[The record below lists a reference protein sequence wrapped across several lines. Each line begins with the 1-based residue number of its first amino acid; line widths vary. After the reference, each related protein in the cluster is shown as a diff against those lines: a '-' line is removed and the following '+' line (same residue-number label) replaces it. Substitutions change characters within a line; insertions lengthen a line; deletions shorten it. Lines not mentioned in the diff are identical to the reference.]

1 MQQCVQTLPAMKK
14 ISESV
19 QMIKAKE
26 TGKPSTKRSS
36 SAKSAPQPVPMRK
49 ITIMDI
55 VDQAERVETVISNVR
70 DRLLAP
76 SARKSPPTFS
86 MTQVAELCN
95 LEKAQCAYWMSKDI
109 LPPGQLNETGTR
121 REFTLKEARVW
132 VRHHRGEYMRPDGT
146 SAVVVTVASFKGG
159 VTKTSTAVM
168 MAQALSLKGMKV
180 LLIDLD
186 PQGSATTLMGISPE
200 TEVDEDKTAAEVF
213 YGDKSSIVD
222 AIQPTY
228 WDGIDIVAASGALFN
243 IEFFLPATQANDPK
257 YEFWSVLD
265 KGLSEAKQIYDVI
278 LIDTPPSLSYS
289 TVNALMAAD
298 GLVVPIPPSSLD
310 FASSSQFWAIY
321 GELASQLVK
330 ERKVNKSY
338 DFIHV
343 LLARVDSS
351 DLASTLVRGWIN
363 TAYGDK
369 VLPVEIPKTTVTS
382 SSSAEYNTVYD
393 ITKYEGNARTYKRA
407 REAYDR
413 LADYLEQ
420 SIRAAWA
427 GQL

>member
-1 MQQCVQTLPAMKK
+1 
-14 ISESV
+14 
-19 QMIKAKE
+19 MIKVANSAKP
-26 TGKPSTKRSS
+26 TSKRANA
-36 SAKSAPQPVPMRK
+36 AKSAPQPVPLKK
-49 ITIMDI
+49 ISIMDI
-55 VDQAERVETVISNVR
+55 VEQGERVETVIANVR

-76 SARKSPPTFS
+76 NNRKQSPTFS
-86 MTQVAELCN
+86 MSQVADLCG
-95 LEKAQCAYWMSKDI
+95 LEKSQLSYWMSKDI
-109 LPPGQLNETGTR
+109 LPAGKLNETGTR
-121 REFTLKEARVW
+121 REFTLTEATNW
-132 VRHHRGEYMRPDGT
+132 VRYHREEYLRPEGKVAT
-146 SAVVVTVASFKGG
+146 VITVASFKGG

-168 MAQALSLKGMKV
+168 MAQALSLKGHRV

-213 YGDKSSIVD
+213 YGDKDSIVD

-228 WDGIDIVAASGALFN
+228 WDGIDLVAASGSLFN
-243 IEFFLPATQANDPK
+243 VEFFLPATQAQNPK

-265 KGLSEAKQIYDVI
+265 KGLEEAKKLYDVI
-278 LIDTPPSLSYS
+278 MIDTPPSLSYS

-321 GELASQLVK
+321 GELAHQLVR
-330 ERKVNKSY
+330 ERNVKKTY

-393 ITKYEGNARTYKRA
+393 ISKYEGNARTYKRA

-420 SIRAAWA
+420 SVRAAWA
-427 GQL
+427 GQTLKETS